1 MRKSFGKREW
11 AVFIILSVILLA
23 LVYYQL
29 TYRAVEN
36 ARVKYDTTELEMQI
50 QSEQIK
56 AADIARMKAEIA
68 ANKGNETGVVESYD
82 NIKKEIIALNDILA
96 DAESFSLSYGDPTVQ
111 DSSSSSVRRVIS
123 ISFVASSYKSARQ
136 IINELHDCPYRCLI
150 TDISMSIANG
160 QDEDGTFSSSMVAV
174 QLNVTFFETLYNSNT
189 TKGLY
194 IANSDGTSSG
204 ENLTDAL
211 AADRERA
218 ETTGLDDTESTGDE
232 TATDVTTYDETQ

>member
-29 TYRAVEN
+29 IYRAVEN
-36 ARVKYDTTELEMQI
+36 AKVKYDTTELEMQI

-96 DAESFSLSYGDPTVQ
+96 DAVNFSLSFDQPVADG
-111 DSSSSSVRRVIS
+111 SAVRRNIGV
-123 ISFVASSYKSARQ
+123 SFTASDYAAARKIIVA
-136 IINELHDCPYRCLI
+136 LHDCRYRCLI
-150 TDISMSIANG
+150 TDLSITPASLQNTYGSEGDINNG
-160 QDEDGTFSSSMVAV
+160 AVAV
-174 QLNVTFFETLYNSNT
+174 NLNVTFYETLYGAAST
-189 TKGLY
+189 DGLQVPQDSSTDSSSLTNDL
-194 IANSDGTSSG
+194 ANDK
-204 ENLTDAL
+204 
-211 AADRERA
+211 ERA
-218 ETTGLDDTESTGDE
+218 ESTGED
-232 TATDVTTYDETQ
+232 YNG